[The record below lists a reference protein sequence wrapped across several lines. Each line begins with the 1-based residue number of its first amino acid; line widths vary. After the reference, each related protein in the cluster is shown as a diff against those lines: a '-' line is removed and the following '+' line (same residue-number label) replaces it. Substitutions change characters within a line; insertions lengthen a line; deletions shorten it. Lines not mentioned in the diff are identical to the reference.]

1 MLADTHAELL
11 QSSLQSTEE
20 LGTLLD
26 AVQLTET
33 FSTDGISK
41 QFKQVASLIKLRS
54 QNTTER
60 DAFYVQLGG
69 FDTHSNMLETLETK
83 FSQIDAALT
92 SFVREMRDQGVWD
105 DVAVVSSSDFGR
117 TLTYAAPAR
126 ARARVRPHGAV
137 RVLSA

>member
-1 MLADTHAELL
+1 METTRACRSLRDSGVARYLDLAPLAGSIANLTKHRSSSMLADTHAELL
-11 QSSLQSTEE
+11 QSSLESTEE

-26 AVQLTET
+26 AVQLNET

-69 FDTHSNMLETLETK
+69 FDTHSNML
-83 FSQIDAALT
+83 
-92 SFVREMRDQGVWD
+92 
-105 DVAVVSSSDFGR
+105 
-117 TLTYAAPAR
+117 
-126 ARARVRPHGAV
+126 
-137 RVLSA
+137 